1 VSPKG
6 AAITFLI
13 IEEIFMNIAMIGSGY
28 VGLVSGTCFSEFG
41 FNVTCVDNDENK
53 IEKLKKGIIPI
64 FEPGLEKMVLDNY
77 KSGSL
82 NFTTNI
88 AEAVKNADAVLLLS
102 ELLREEAMDTLTY
115 LMFIPQLKI
124 LLKILRIH
132 SYC

>member
-1 VSPKG
+1 
-6 AAITFLI
+6 
-13 IEEIFMNIAMIGSGY
+13 MNIAMIGSGY